1 MDGRLHGHFTDSLI
15 VNLLQQEDVPP
26 IISISGDPDQAERYT
41 LPHVQKGFF
50 EHIATALYSVL
61 L

>member
-15 VNLLQQEDVPP
+15 ITLLQEEDVPP
-26 IISISGDPDQAERYT
+26 IISVSADPDQSERYE